1 MWPDMRCTAHIT
13 QGQHCQTLLGSANP
27 WALRTEL
34 SAMQKSKDVRMK
46 LTWPQLEV
54 QIWRRGGAVVKMPF
68 GCQSD
73 LQIYCGESLGQKIFM
88 FFRSDRPLF
97 CCSSSLKYLLALIV
111 VRMNTNIFNQT
122 IISGAQVSNNHL
134 WCSIIKQSSLV
145 VQFHIFYFNLS
156 GRLSVPLLSRC
167 SIKNLL
173 RYQHLRNLISEKLIS
188 PSFLAS

>member
-1 MWPDMRCTAHIT
+1 M
-13 QGQHCQTLLGSANP
+13 S
-27 WALRTEL
+27 LR
-34 SAMQKSKDVRMK
+34 
-46 LTWPQLEV
+46 
-54 QIWRRGGAVVKMPF
+54 
-68 GCQSD
+68 CQSD
-73 LQIYCGESLGQKIFM
+73 VQIYCGESLGQKIFM

-156 GRLSVPLLSRC
+156 GRLSVSLLSRC
-167 SIKNLL
+167 SIKKPAQLSTL
-173 RYQHLRNLISEKLIS
+173 GEFDRWKVDFTIIISIIIIILIFIIII
-188 PSFLAS
+188 